1 MRLLF
6 AFLVAT
12 VALSATVKAE
22 DAPAAPVAAPLAT
35 VTQQD
40 AGELNKILTEQI
52 PAKWAQPVADW
63 MNKLIAR
70 QASEKKPDKPADA
83 PKS

>member
-1 MRLLF
+1 MRLLL

-12 VALSATVKAE
+12 VALSTTVKAE
-22 DAPAAPVAAPLAT
+22 DAPPLAT

-40 AGELNKILTEQI
+40 AGDLNKILTEQI
-52 PAKWAQPVADW
+52 PAHWAQPVADW

-70 QASEKKPDKPADA
+70 QQTEKKPDAAKPADA